1 MDRIFDALRPFIR
14 AVIRHAGW
22 VLAVAALLA
31 VGSFYFAQ
39 QLRIDT
45 DLANLI
51 PDDYASVQALEKLR
65 DTVGSEKEAAVAITS
80 PSFAA
85 NKAFAEDLI
94 PKALNLTGEG
104 GSEPYLTRVEYR
116 RDTEFLKAN
125 ALYFASDR
133 ELDRVEQFLQDKI
146 EEAKLEANPFY
157 FDLEDEEEEG
167 ASADSTAQ
175 ELEQMYDQLVGTS
188 YPISEDSTTMVLKF
202 FPAGAQTDIGFIEN
216 LYADL
221 RALIDRMEPQNYHPQ
236 MEVIASGGLER
247 QLVEVR
253 TIQND
258 VLQSSGSGI
267 FAVLLLVVLYFTY
280 KAYRARAGHT
290 WRGRV
295 LLTELLRAPVMALI
309 IGLPLVMSLL
319 WTGGLA
325 YLAYGT
331 LNLMT
336 STLGLVLFGLGI
348 DFGIHYYGRYAEER
362 AEGQPLAAALETA
375 FQSTGQAIAVG
386 AMTTASALF
395 VLTIADF
402 KGFSEFG
409 VIAGSGIL
417 LALIAMTVVLPALLA
432 VFERLGVLDL
442 QARAATPPAQ
452 AHRTRAYPAAR
463 PIVIGSLIAV
473 AAALVFLPRVQFE
486 YRFGALEPTYDEYNA
501 RKEVVERVSE
511 VGGTRRNPAYVVV
524 DSPQEAEKVANAVRE
539 KARRDTTSSTI
550 LDVETLQERFP
561 LRDSAKQEK
570 LARIEQLRSLLN
582 GRYLQNETSDAIQ
595 KLRRAAQTQ
604 APIPFEQVPEFL
616 QKQFTTKSGE
626 FGTLVMIYP
635 SVGLSD
641 GRQSMAFAEDVGT
654 ITTEDGETYH
664 AGSTSLVAA
673 DMLRLMLKEAPW
685 MVGATFLI
693 VALLM
698 GLNFRS
704 WRWAGLA
711 LIPLVVGVLWMLLL
725 MEILGLKLNF
735 YNLVVL
741 PAVLG
746 IGNDAG
752 VHLVHRYREE
762 GAGSIWGVL
771 RSTGEHVTMGSLT
784 TMIGFA
790 GLLLSFHPGLR
801 SIGELAVVGIGS
813 TLLAALF
820 FLPALL
826 QWMEDREAL
835 SAEAGADPSVNGAP
849 ASKEAAEREIGIR
862 EA

>member
-1 MDRIFDALRPFIR
+1 MDRIFNALRPFIR
-14 AVIRHAGW
+14 AVTRHAGW
-22 VLAVAALLA
+22 VLAAALLLA
-31 VGSFYFAQ
+31 AGSFYYAQ

-51 PDDYASVQALEKLR
+51 PDDYDSVQALEKLR
-65 DTVGSEKEAAVAITS
+65 DTVGSEKDAAVAITS
-80 PSFAA
+80 PSFQA

-94 PKALNLTGEG
+94 PKALDLTGKSR
-104 GSEPYLTRVEYR
+104 SEPYLTRVQYR
-116 RDTEFLKAN
+116 RDTEFLKDN
-125 ALYFASDR
+125 ALYFASNS
-133 ELDRVEQFLQDKI
+133 ELDRVQQFLEDKI
-146 EEAKLEANPFY
+146 EEAKQEANPF
-157 FDLEDEEEEG
+157 FFELEDEEED
-167 ASADSTAQ
+167 ASADSTAR

-188 YPISEDSTTMVLKF
+188 YPISDDSTTMVLKF
-202 FPAGAQTDIGFIEN
+202 YPSGAQTDIGFIEN

-221 RALIDRMEPQNYHPQ
+221 RGLIDRMEPQSYHPQ
-236 MEVIASGGLER
+236 MEVIASGALER
-247 QLVEVR
+247 QLIEVN

-267 FAVLLLVVLYFTY
+267 FTVLLLVVLYFAY
-280 KAYRARAGHT
+280 KAYRARAGRR
-290 WRGRV
+290 WSGRIA
-295 LLTELLRAPVMALI
+295 LAELLRAPVMALI

-325 YLAYGT
+325 YLAFGD

-362 AEGQPLAAALETA
+362 AEGQPVAEAIEIA

-386 AMTTASALF
+386 AMTTASALY

-402 KGFSEFG
+402 KGFSQFG
-409 VIAGSGIL
+409 FIAGTGIL
-417 LALIAMTVVLPALLA
+417 LALFSMTVVLPALLA
-432 VFERLGVLDL
+432 VFERMGVLDL
-442 QARAATPPAQ
+442 EARAATTPAKE
-452 AHRTRAYPAAR
+452 RRDRSYPAAR
-463 PIVIGSLIAV
+463 PIVIGSFVAV
-473 AAALVFLPRVQFE
+473 AAAFLLLPRVQFE
-486 YRFGALEPTYDEYNA
+486 YHFGALEPTYDEYNA

-511 VGGTRRNPAYVVV
+511 VGGAKRNPAYIVV

-539 KARRDTTSSTI
+539 KARRDTTSPTI

-561 LRDSAKQEK
+561 LRDAAKQQK
-570 LARIEQLRSLLN
+570 LARIEEIRGLLN
-582 GRYLQNETSDAIQ
+582 GKYLRNETSDAIQ

-604 APIPFEQVPEFL
+604 SAIPFEQVPEFL

-626 FGTLVMIYP
+626 FGTFVMVYP
-635 SVGLSD
+635 SVGLSN
-641 GRQSMAFAEDVGT
+641 GRKSMAFAEDVGT

-704 WRWAGLA
+704 VRWAGLA

-725 MEILGLKLNF
+725 MEVFGLKLNF

-762 GAGSIWGVL
+762 GRGSIWHVL

-801 SIGELAVVGIGS
+801 SIGELAVAGIGA

-826 QWMEDREAL
+826 QWMEDREA
-835 SAEAGADPSVNGAP
+835 SPAESADPSVNGAP
-849 ASKEAAEREIGIR
+849 QSREAAAREVGISD
-862 EA
+862 A